1 MEFFSEIEKILFTE
15 DYTQKIE
22 QLSKFKFD
30 KFNHNYQILPLK
42 PTYESF
48 CKVVEPKKLP
58 RRGFSSTIKKASLI
72 HAILHIEYSAID
84 LALDACYRFR
94 NMPMEFYNDWLE
106 VANDEVRHF
115 KLLNSLLNSIG
126 YKYGDFEVHNSLI
139 EAGMKTNNLI
149 ERMAIVPRWLEA
161 NGLDANENI
170 IEKLKNYKN
179 DETAHQLID
188 ILYVILEEEIPHV
201 KKGDKWFKWCCEKE
215 NLDSE
220 EIYFNT
226 VNKFYKNI
234 KKPYLNITA
243 RKEAGFSCSEIKKL
257 SRNEVEC

>member
-15 DYTQKIE
+15 DYNDKINK
-22 QLSKFKFD
+22 LSNLDFD
-30 KFNHNYQILPLK
+30 FFNHSHQILPLK

-48 CKVVEPKKLP
+48 CKVVAPKNLP
-58 RRGFSSTIKKASLI
+58 RRGFSNEIKKASLI

-84 LALDACYRFR
+84 LALDATYRFR
-94 NMPMEFYNDWLE
+94 NMPESFYKDWLE

-115 KLLNSLLNSIG
+115 QMLNELLNKLG

-139 EAGMKTNNLI
+139 EAGIKTNTLI

-161 NGLDANENI
+161 NGLDSNENI

-179 DETAHQLID
+179 DEIAKKLID

-201 KKGDKWFKWCCEKE
+201 KKGDKWFKWCCDKE
-215 NLDSE
+215 NLNSE
-220 EIYFNT
+220 KTYFEI
-226 VNKFYKNI
+226 VSKFYKNI
-234 KKPYLNITA
+234 QKPYLNISA
-243 RKEAGFSCSEIKKL
+243 RKEAGFSCNEIKKL
-257 SRNEVEC
+257 ARNEVEC